1 MKPAQTVPRRP
12 LSRWKYALLATGTVV
27 AGLLS
32 RAVHT
37 GLYLADKSL
46 GDALYAA
53 LIYWCLAFA
62 LRGQRPTRL
71 AIAAGAFCAAI
82 EAFKFT
88 GLPQAW
94 SASIASRLVFGTTPS
109 LHNLLCYAAGI
120 GLAAWLDFRLR
131 ATVAVPQ

>member
-12 LSRWKYALLATGTVV
+12 LSRWKYTLLAAGTVV

-32 RAVHT
+32 RAVRT
-37 GLYLADKSL
+37 GLYLVDKSL

-53 LIYWCLAFA
+53 LIYWLFA
-62 LRGQRPTRL
+62 IALKKPVPRL
-71 AIAAGAFCAAI
+71 ALAAGAFCASI

-94 SASIASRLVFGTTPS
+94 SASIVSRLVFGTTPS